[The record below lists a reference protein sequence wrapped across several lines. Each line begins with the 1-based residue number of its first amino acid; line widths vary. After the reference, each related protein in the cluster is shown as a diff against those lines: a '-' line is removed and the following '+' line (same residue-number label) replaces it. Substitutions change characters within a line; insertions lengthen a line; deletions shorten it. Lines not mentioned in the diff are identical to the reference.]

1 MIDDIKKSCK
11 MCRTYPMITILSG
24 GTGTPKLLQGITRV
38 LDPKELRVVV
48 NTLENDYFSGVYV
61 AADIDTVM
69 YTLSGIIN
77 CETWYGI
84 DDDTFITHE
93 TLKEIKCPETL
104 KIGDKDRAIKIQKT
118 LLMEKYPLSKVVNI
132 QRKALGIE
140 SEIIPMS
147 NEKSNIII
155 VTDVGEMEFHEFLVE
170 KQGTPEV
177 FDIRYDTV
185 APAPGL
191 VESIEETEM
200 VVLGPSNPV
209 TSICPIISI
218 EGVEKALKN
227 AYVVGIS
234 PIIGG
239 APVSGPAAKFM
250 NALGHD
256 VSCLGVANMYA
267 NFLDKFII
275 DVEDSAYKNKIER
288 LIPEVVVTNTNM
300 KNIGDKM
307 MLARITLGE
316 II

>member
-1 MIDDIKKSCK
+1 
-11 MCRTYPMITILSG
+11 MITILSG
-24 GTGTPKLLQGITRV
+24 GTGTPKLLQGIVKVT
-38 LDPKELRVVV
+38 DPKNLRVIV
-48 NTLENDYFSGVYV
+48 NTLENNYFSGVYV

-69 YTLSGIIN
+69 YTLADIIN
-77 CETWYGI
+77 DETWYGI
-84 DDDTFITHE
+84 KDDTFITHE

-104 KIGDKDRAIKIQKT
+104 KIGDRDRAIKIQKT
-118 LLMEKYPLSKVVNI
+118 LLMEKYPLSKVVDI
-132 QRKALGIE
+132 QRRALGIE

-147 NEKSNIII
+147 NEKSNIAII
-155 VTDVGEMEFHEFLVE
+155 TDDGEMEFHEFLVE
-170 KQGTPEV
+170 RQGKPEV
-177 FDIRYDTV
+177 FDIKYDNVEPT
-185 APAPGL
+185 PRI
-191 VESIEETEM
+191 VESIEESDM

-209 TSICPIISI
+209 TSIWPIISLNGI
-218 EGVEKALKN
+218 VKALKKS
-227 AYVVGIS
+227 YVVGIS

-256 VSCLGVANMYA
+256 VSCLGVANMYE

-275 DVEDSAYKNKIER
+275 DIEDIAYKNKIER

-316 II
+316 IL

>member
-1 MIDDIKKSCK
+1 MIDN
-11 MCRTYPMITILSG
+11 MITILSG
-24 GTGTPKLLQGITRV
+24 GTGTPKLLQGIKEIV
-38 LDPKELRVVV
+38 DPKELRVVV
-48 NTLENDYFSGVYV
+48 NTLENNYFSGVYV

-77 CETWYGI
+77 YETWYGI
-84 DDDTFITHE
+84 KDDTFITHE

-104 KIGDKDRAIKIQKT
+104 KIGDRDRAIKIQKT
-118 LLMEKYPLSKVVNI
+118 LLMEKYPLSRVVDI

-155 VTDVGEMEFHEFLVE
+155 VTDDGEMEFHEFLVE
-170 KQGTPEV
+170 RQGMPEV
-177 FDIRYDTV
+177 LDIKYDIV
-185 APAPGL
+185 APSPGL
-191 VESIEETEM
+191 VESIEESEM

-209 TSICPIISI
+209 TSIRPIISI
-218 EGVEKALKN
+218 EGMDKALKN

-234 PIIGG
+234 PIIGN

-256 VSCLGVANMYA
+256 VSCLGVAKMYK

-275 DVEDSAYKNKIER
+275 DLEDIAHKNKIER
-288 LIPEVVVTNTNM
+288 LIPKVVVTNTNM

-316 II
+316 IL